1 MTWELR
7 LGGES
12 TAFDACVEERSE
24 DLGLSACGVVRVE
37 SDGVE
42 ERRAEFEKTGE
53 FLRMGPRGLVRG
65 GVEEDEVGSED
76 SFVDEFREEDEGEDV
91 RYRPRLSLCIR

>member
-7 LGGES
+7 LGRES

-24 DLGLSACGVVRVE
+24 DLRLRARGVVRVE

-42 ERRAEFEKTGE
+42 EGGAEFEE
-53 FLRMGPRGLVRG
+53 AREPLRMGPGGLVRG
-65 GVEEDEVGSED
+65 SVEEDEVGSED
-76 SFVDEFREEDEGEDV
+76 SFVDEFR
-91 RYRPRLSLCIR
+91 